1 MNAGISIGYIIYI
14 NILIYI
20 YILDMHY
27 CNQCLYASLVILGT
41 LIWATL
47 CCGKGETD
55 HCLTR
60 QEAHQIQKGQSS
72 WDGTVSER
80 MKLEVAYLG
89 PLAPDGPRS
98 Q

>member
-1 MNAGISIGYIIYI
+1 
-14 NILIYI
+14 
-20 YILDMHY
+20 MHY